1 MDNEMNLIVWI
12 VIMGF
17 IILALLI
24 TVIRLAKIIIRQ
36 NDRVNAVDDYLLN
49 KFLTNEREI
58 QNGKTGESD

>member
-1 MDNEMNLIVWI
+1 MNLIVWI
-12 VIMGF
+12 VIMGI

-24 TVIRLAKIIIRQ
+24 TVIRLAKIIIKQ

>member
-12 VIMGF
+12 VIMGI

-24 TVIRLAKIIIRQ
+24 TVIRLAKIIIKQ